1 MTDEHHRHLALLEA
15 FAAAWNAHDLPAL
28 MRCVTDDCLFR
39 ASSGPLPCGVEYRG
53 RREIEQG
60 FPMIWTLFPDASWSG
75 VRHFVSG
82 ERGAS
87 EWTFRGTRPDG
98 TRVEVLGCDL
108 FDFRDG
114 RIAVKNT
121 FRKEKALTRST

>member
-1 MTDEHHRHLALLEA
+1 MTDEHGYLALLET

-39 ASSGPLPCGVEYRG
+39 ASSGPLPHGVEYRG
-53 RREIEQG
+53 REELERG
-60 FPMIWTLFPDASWSG
+60 FPMIWTLFPDASWTD

-82 ERGAS
+82 RRGAS

-98 TRVEVLGCDL
+98 TAVVVLGCDL

-121 FRKEKALTRST
+121 FRKEKAEGRSA